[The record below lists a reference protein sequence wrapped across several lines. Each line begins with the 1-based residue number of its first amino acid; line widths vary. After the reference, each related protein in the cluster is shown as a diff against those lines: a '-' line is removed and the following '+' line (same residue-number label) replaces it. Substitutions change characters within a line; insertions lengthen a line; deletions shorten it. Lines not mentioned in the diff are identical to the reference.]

1 MRRASGLTRGVLTV
15 LVLWLAGCTQEQ
27 SSGTVPDD
35 IERFLERHWQ
45 QPLPAQGTLP
55 ADYTAIEAAL
65 GPQACA
71 QCHEAQWEQWRGS
84 LHSHTMGAGIQWQLH
99 LMDQEQGNRCLR
111 CHAPLA
117 EQKALVA
124 LQQGWP
130 GVPKSPPPEHVPPDL
145 ADQGLV
151 CAACHVR
158 NHQRF
163 GPPANKPVPE
173 PVPHGGFVASA
184 AFEDSRFCA
193 TCHQFAADGPR
204 VNGKLQEDTYAQW
217 QASPQ
222 AAQQSC
228 QSCHMP
234 DRRHLFRGVH
244 DRDMVLQALQVSLD
258 VQPGARPGE
267 FQARAVMRNTGA
279 GHHFPTYMV
288 PKVDV
293 VLQLVNAAGGARRTL
308 AHRVIGWGV
317 DVALSQELFDTRIP
331 AGGELV
337 VEQAF
342 SSPGAGEWEVELR
355 LDVAPREH
363 YERMFQ
369 DSLRHADV
377 LAPEVLALLRQ
388 ALAEAK
394 ATRYEAL
401 RLATRLPR

>member
-1 MRRASGLTRGVLTV
+1 MRRVDSLIRGVVMMLA
-15 LVLWLAGCTQEQ
+15 LAGCTQEP
-27 SSGTVPDD
+27 SPTAVSDD
-35 IERFLERHWQ
+35 VEAFLAQHWP
-45 QPLPAQGTLP
+45 QPLPAQGTP
-55 ADYTAIEAAL
+55 PQEYTAIEASL

-71 QCHEAQWEQWRGS
+71 QCHQAQWEQWRGS

-99 LMDQEQGNRCLR
+99 LMGQEQGNRCLR

-124 LQQGWP
+124 MQQGWP
-130 GVPKSPPPEHVPPDL
+130 GVPKSAPPAHVPPDL
-145 ADQGLV
+145 AEQGLV

-158 NHQRF
+158 GHRRY
-163 GPPANKPVPE
+163 GPPALKPAAE
-173 PVPHGGFVASA
+173 PVPHGGFVASR

-234 DRRHLFRGVH
+234 ERQHLFRGIH
-244 DRDMVLQALQVSLD
+244 DRDMVLRALQITLD
-258 VQPGARPGE
+258 ASPGTQPGTFE
-267 FQARAVMRNTGA
+267 VRAVLRNSGA

-293 VLQLVNAAGGARRTL
+293 TVQLVNTADGTRRTL
-308 AHRVIGWGV
+308 ARRVIGWGV
-317 DVALSQELFDTRIP
+317 DVALTRELFDTRIP

-337 VEQAF
+337 VREEF
-342 SSPGAGEWEVELR
+342 SAPGAGPWEVELR

-369 DSLRHADV
+369 DSLRHAGV

-388 ALAEAK
+388 ALAEAA

-401 RLATRLPR
+401 RMRTPLPR